1 MARVAQLKKW
11 SQLYPSV
18 FVESICKMKQ
28 TQEGKE
34 SWEAKLWFE
43 PLVPTLTEISI
54 TISQL
59 QEPVDFFLIQMKESW
74 YTAVYG
80 LV

>member
-1 MARVAQLKKW
+1 
-11 SQLYPSV
+11 
-18 FVESICKMKQ
+18 MKQ

-59 QEPVDFFLIQMKESW
+59 QEPVDFFLIQMKES
-74 YTAVYG
+74 
-80 LV
+80 